1 MGMRLTENDKI
12 IQVIALTVCGR
23 LSILWD
29 CKRAV
34 SIISILAI
42 AYKIKLGY

>member
-1 MGMRLTENDKI
+1 MRLTENDKI
-12 IQVIALTVCGR
+12 IQVIALTVCDR
-23 LSILWD
+23 LSILLWD